1 MFLFHPI
8 KSSKRILRTFDLRL
22 QRIEARLESI
32 QETLGTMELRH
43 LSAQD
48 SNNLNDYG
56 LRVFSQWGED
66 GIIQFLLKHVAP
78 ENKIFV
84 EFGADA
90 YNLESNTRF
99 LLTHDNWRGLIMDG
113 SDRAIEELK
122 RNRAWELYDLT
133 AVQAFITRENINE
146 LLTQHGINGEIGLL
160 SIDIDGNDYWVWQA
174 INVIQPLIV
183 IAEYNHRFGPDRAVT
198 IPYDAKFDRKQAHPS
213 KLYFGASLKALC
225 ELGKAKGYAFVGC
238 NGVNAFF
245 VRADKR
251 PPMLK
256 ELTAAEGFVPGK
268 FGEPFERNGQIVK
281 LTPEEES
288 AFVQNL
294 DLPLVDVSPGTQE
307 AKLNAL

>member
-8 KSSKRILRTFDLRL
+8 KSSKAILKSFEVRL
-22 QRIEARLESI
+22 HRIEWRLEYI
-32 QETLGTMELRH
+32 QEALGRIELRQ
-43 LSAQD
+43 LSARD
-48 SNNLNDYG
+48 SNNLNDYE

-66 GIIQFLLKHVAP
+66 GMIQFLLKHVAT

-90 YNLESNTRF
+90 YNFESNTRF
-99 LLTHDNWRGLIMDG
+99 LLTNDNWKGLIID
-113 SDRAIEELK
+113 SNERAIEKLK
-122 RNRAWELYDLT
+122 RSRAWELYDLT
-133 AVQAFITRENINE
+133 EVQAFITRENINE

-174 INVIQPLIV
+174 INVIQPVIV
-183 IAEYNHRFGPDRAVT
+183 IAEYNYRFGPDRAVT
-198 IPYDAKFDRKQAHPS
+198 IPYDAKFDRNEAHPS
-213 KLYFGASLKALC
+213 RLYFGASLKALC
-225 ELGKAKGYAFVGC
+225 KLGKAKGYAFVGC
-238 NGVNAFF
+238 NSNGVNAFF

-251 PPMLK
+251 PQMLK

-288 AFVQNL
+288 AFLQNL
-294 DLPLVDVSPGTQE
+294 DLPLVDVSNQE
-307 AKLNAL
+307 FKSQN